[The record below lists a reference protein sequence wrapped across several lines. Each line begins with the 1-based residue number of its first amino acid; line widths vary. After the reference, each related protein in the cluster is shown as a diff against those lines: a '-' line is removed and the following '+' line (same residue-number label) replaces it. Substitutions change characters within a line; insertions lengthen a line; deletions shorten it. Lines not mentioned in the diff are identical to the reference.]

1 MSETTIR
8 PLPKWIWVY
17 GVVVMIIMSLG
28 IAVVLLVGPGALPPE
43 LSGSLVFGGPFG
55 LLGLNVARHLA
66 TALAAAFA
74 LYRRSANMMLLL
86 FMIRILF
93 DIPEYT
99 FSVIS
104 GDYLFPFVLFLIFV
118 YWVPSVWGVRT
129 LWHTADFTVSETTT
143 RSLPLWI
150 WIYAVVVM
158 VGMSLAL
165 VVVLLVSPGSIFPE
179 LAGVSMLDGPTKI
192 FISMNLAAALATI
205 FALYRR
211 AASMMLLLF
220 MMVFLQDISDY
231 AFSIISGEYLFPF
244 VLFLI
249 FVIWVPSAWGV
260 RSLWRSKG

>member
-1 MSETTIR
+1 M
-8 PLPKWIWVY
+8 
-17 GVVVMIIMSLG
+17 
-28 IAVVLLVGPGALPPE
+28 
-43 LSGSLVFGGPFG
+43 FGGPFG

-129 LWHTADFTVSETTT
+129 LWHTENFTVSETTT

-179 LAGVSMLDGPTKI
+179 LAGVSVLDGPTKI

-220 MMVFLQDISDY
+220 MMVFL
-231 AFSIISGEYLFPF
+231 
-244 VLFLI
+244 
-249 FVIWVPSAWGV
+249 
-260 RSLWRSKG
+260 